1 MAPRA
6 ILLSVMVLANQNTRG
21 TGTWLLVFAA
31 IVILIALGL
40 LWIMAK
46 DNAMASVV
54 RHACLQVLA

>member
-1 MAPRA
+1 
-6 ILLSVMVLANQNTRG
+6 MVLANQNTRG

-31 IVILIALGL
+31 IVILTALGL

-54 RHACLQVLA
+54 RPACLHVLA